1 MAKQDYYELLGVSR
15 EAAKD
20 EIKRA
25 YRKQAM
31 QYHPDRNPDDPEAEK
46 KFKEVGEAYEVL
58 SDDDKRAAY
67 DRFGHAAFDGS
78 GRTGAGA
85 GAGGGGFGG
94 FSDIFDEMFGD
105 MMGGR
110 RQGRQTGR
118 GADLRYDMDITL
130 EDAFQG
136 KETQIRVPTSVS
148 CEECG
153 GSGAEPGS
161 QPTACPSCHGAGR
174 IRAQRGFFTVEQ
186 TCPTCH
192 GGGQVIDKP
201 CKACQGAGRQHK
213 ERTLQVN
220 IPAGV
225 DDGTRIRLSGEGEAG
240 VRGAPSG
247 DLYIFLN
254 IQPHRIFHREG
265 ANIFC
270 KMPIPMTTAG
280 LGGQVEVP
288 VIDGS
293 RARVSIPEGTQN
305 GQRFR
310 LKGKGMS
317 VMRSN
322 QRGDM
327 FVEVEVEVPRNLSK
341 RQKELLR
348 EFDTES
354 KGDKTNPQSEGFLSK
369 IKEFWEDLTD

>member
-1 MAKQDYYELLGVSR
+1 MAKQDYYDLLGVSR
-15 EAAKD
+15 EAGKD

-58 SDDDKRAAY
+58 SDEQKRAAY
-67 DRFGHAAFDGS
+67 DRFGHGAFDGA
-78 GRTGAGA
+78 GRA

-118 GADLRYDMDITL
+118 GADLRYDMDISL

-136 KETQIRVPTSVS
+136 KETQIRVPTSVR
-148 CEECG
+148 CEECE

-161 QPTACPSCHGAGR
+161 KPTNCPSCQGAGR
-174 IRAQRGFFTVEQ
+174 IRAQRGFFTIEQ

-201 CKACQGAGRQHK
+201 CKVCDGAGRQHK

-254 IQPHRIFHREG
+254 IEPHRIFHREG

-270 KMPIPMTTAG
+270 KMPIPMTTAA

-305 GQRFR
+305 AQRFR

-348 EFDTES
+348 EFEKES